1 MAFDVSYSRTERAVH
16 KLAFARPA
24 VQLAAAD
31 IENTAFGR
39 SFAGANAGRPVFV
52 TSLARAGTTM
62 VLEILAQMPDLA
74 SHIYRDMPFVLAP
87 VLWSKLSGPF
97 QKQSGRRER
106 AHGDGVRI
114 GFDSPE
120 SFEEVFW
127 KAFWPDHYRDDG
139 IRLWGAGDRN
149 AEATEFFTGLRRKV
163 VALRR
168 PGTMGQ
174 ARYVSKN
181 NANIARLP
189 LLAAMCPD
197 AHVLVILR
205 DPFEHAASLHR
216 QHVNFANLIAQDAF
230 VQRYMADIGHF
241 EFGPLHRPF
250 RFDGLAGLTDGRG
263 PADADYWLAYW
274 IAAFETVAAQI
285 RDGVHVLP
293 YEALCETGAP
303 ALAPYCAA
311 IGIGTDPLGAAMGE
325 VRPVAWKADPA
336 GFDQGLAARARTL
349 HAELSAAV
357 LPPLSP

>member
-16 KLAFARPA
+16 KLAFARPS

-31 IENTAFGR
+31 IENTAFKR
-39 SFAGANAGRPVFV
+39 SFAGANAARPVLV

-62 VLEILAQMPDLA
+62 VLEILARMPELA
-74 SHIYRDMPFVLAP
+74 SQIYRDMPFVLAP

-106 AHGDGVRI
+106 AHGDGVQI

-127 KAFWPDHYRDDG
+127 KAFWPDHYGAEG
-139 IRLWGAGDRN
+139 IRLWDAGSRN
-149 AEATEFFTGLRRKV
+149 AEATEFFANMRRKV

-197 AHVLVILR
+197 AHVLIILR

-216 QHVNFANLIAQDAF
+216 QHVNFADLIAQDTF

-250 RFDGLAGLTDGRG
+250 QFDGLAELTDGRT
-263 PADADYWLAYW
+263 PADINYWLAYW
-274 IAAFETVAAQI
+274 IAAFETVAAQR
-285 RDGVHVLP
+285 RDGVHILP
-293 YEALCETGAP
+293 YEALCETGAA
-303 ALAPYCAA
+303 ALAPYCTA
-311 IGIGTDPLGAAMGE
+311 IGIGTDPLEAAMGE
-325 VRPVAWKADPA
+325 VRPVSWKADRA
-336 GFDQGLAARARTL
+336 GFEPGLAARAAAL
-349 HAELSAAV
+349 HHDLSAAV